1 MTRAVPVHPLEL
13 ISAQIDGEIS
23 PGETK
28 FLGAHL
34 RTCASCQ
41 QRQAELRRIAAGLD
55 GMPVAAPPAG
65 AIERLLERVRHDCRP
80 PLPLPLPPPAA
91 PAPPVVAE
99 PPAEQTAP
107 GRSRAILTVP
117 LALAAALAVVL
128 LVFRMN
134 TPVDTPADPAAPQP
148 SPTVT
153 EDRSPAA
160 VPIVSPP
167 ISLAASVAPAEA
179 IDPPAAPSPRI
190 APPVAPLAAPARP
203 DEVPRPA
210 APAAPD
216 DTLPPAAL
224 PAPPEVVEAELREPH
239 ADPVVLPTIEFRGN
253 SKQLSRQAR
262 QLVATVAEFLRQ
274 HEDVKLVIR
283 GHAEAKSTD
292 KSLALGQS
300 RALAVAR
307 HLEDLGIDPS
317 RLVPTPAGSE
327 DDRVDFALER

>member
-65 AIERLLERVRHDCRP
+65 AIERLLERLLHDCRP
-80 PLPLPLPPPAA
+80 PLPPPAA

-99 PPAEQTAP
+99 PQAEQTAP
-107 GRSRAILTVP
+107 WRSRAILAVP

-128 LVFRMN
+128 LVFRMD

-160 VPIVSPP
+160 VPIVPPP
-167 ISLAASVAPAEA
+167 ISPAASVTPAEVMS
-179 IDPPAAPSPRI
+179 PPAAPVPRI
-190 APPVAPLAAPARP
+190 TPPVEPPAALARP
-203 DEVPRPA
+203 DEVPRSA
-210 APAAPD
+210 APAVPD

-224 PAPPEVVEAELREPH
+224 PVPPEVVEAEQREPS
-239 ADPVVLPTIEFRGN
+239 ADPVVLPTIEFRGS
-253 SKQLSRQAR
+253 SKQLNRQAR
-262 QLVATVAEFLRQ
+262 QLIATVAEFLRQ
-274 HEDVKLVIR
+274 HQDVKLVIR

-307 HLEDLGIDPS
+307 HLEDLGIDPA
-317 RLVPTPAGSE
+317 RLVPTPAGNE